1 MNECKYRS
9 KIIFGKIYLMY
20 LKKFYDGICFCSLL
34 YFKNNGLKALEFINN
49 GRTYNGNRPYPK
61 MTGNFFHF

>member
-20 LKKFYDGICFCSLL
+20 LKKIMMAYVFVVYYI
-34 YFKNNGLKALEFINN
+34 KNNGLKALEFINN
-49 GRTYNGNRPYPK
+49 GRTYNGNRPYQK
-61 MTGNFFHF
+61 MTDNFFHS